1 MVTKTIVAF
10 MNAEGGTL
18 FIGVDNDGNVLGL
31 QLPSSN
37 QLYVNDCSWH
47 SKRK

>member
-18 FIGVDNDGNVLGL
+18 FIGVDYEGAILGL
-31 QLPSSN
+31 QLP
-37 QLYVNDCSWH
+37 
-47 SKRK
+47 